1 MAMEHG
7 VILLL
12 KSLIVVLPMSFV
24 GVWVFYA
31 WFKYSEKMQT

>member
-1 MAMEHG
+1 MEHG

-24 GVWVFYA
+24 GVWAFYA

>member
-1 MAMEHG
+1 MAMEHD

-24 GVWVFYA
+24 GVWAFYA
-31 WFKYSEKMQT
+31 WARYSEKMQT

>member
-1 MAMEHG
+1 MEHG

-12 KSLIVVLPMSFV
+12 KSLIVVFPMSFV
-24 GVWVFYA
+24 GVWAFYA

>member
-1 MAMEHG
+1 MPRRNN

-12 KSLIVVLPMSFV
+12 KSLIAVLPMNFV
-24 GVWVFYA
+24 GVWAIYA

>member
-1 MAMEHG
+1 MAMERS

-12 KSLIVVLPMSFV
+12 KSLIVVLPMNFV
-24 GVWVFYA
+24 GVWAFYV